1 MFTALFI
8 AKDGSWCFWD
18 FPDEYLHDR
27 PLAILDVR
35 GQFDRVG
42 EPSRRFRV
50 TPDDGIPG
58 EFFPTYVDVR
68 CTESEGEA
76 AVRDWVATAWPK
88 LAAKPRQE
96 WPWSSWSDRPRWQPA

>member
-8 AKDGSWCFWD
+8 AKGGSWCFWD
-18 FPDEYLHDR
+18 FPDEYLYER
-27 PLAILDVR
+27 PLAVLDVR

-50 TPDDGIPG
+50 SSDGCLPG

-68 CTESEGEA
+68 FTQAEGEV
-76 AVRDWVATAWPK
+76 AVRDWAAAVWPK
-88 LAAKPRQE
+88 LAAIPRQE
-96 WPWSSWSDRPRWQPA
+96 RPWSSWSDRPRWQLA